1 MRIMVKYSELCKDSG
16 DRSYVRILKR
26 NMDKFRPPIKRD
38 QVYLTFR

>member
-16 DRSYVRILKR
+16 DSYVRMLKR